1 MTATISNTTLEAY
14 YLEKINQILKK
25 LKIIIIVIMFLY
37 SLYLYYILKRWYNY
51 YF

>member
-1 MTATISNTTLEAY
+1 MTTTISNTTFETY

-25 LKIIIIVIMFLY
+25 IKITIIVIMFFY
-37 SLYLYYILKRWYNY
+37 SLYLYYRIKRLYNY